1 MQSRRILS
9 MVVGVLVSI
18 QLFGQYKKQ
27 FHIEDSAEVERIDL
41 TLRFNSGQCVV
52 KPTQQSGLLN
62 IYSRHDSEHY
72 DHKFKKELT
81 GHTAKLELT
90 LEEKSKTEGL
100 GHSISNS
107 LFGEEDE
114 SAQKY
119 WKVFL
124 SENKP
129 YNLNLNFGVG
139 SAKIDL
145 SNLSVEKLKIRTGG
159 TDINVGYFTDSYNAV
174 KMDTFY
180 VKVDLGS
187 VVVKQLNHAR
197 SELVIADVGFGNLY
211 LDFSDQP
218 HNKTKIRGRVGAGSL
233 YIMLPSED
241 IPMKVTIKNSW
252 LCSVKLPSGFIKTGD
267 YTYVNEEYKNQEENS
282 LEFDLDVAMGSLVF
296 KQK

>member
-1 MQSRRILS
+1 MQSRRFFSL
-9 MVVGVLVSI
+9 VVGVLVGV

-27 FHIEDSAEVERIDL
+27 FHVDDTHEVEKIEL
-41 TLRFNSGQCVV
+41 TLRFNSGQCLV

-62 IYSRHDSEHY
+62 IYSRHDS
-72 DHKFKKELT
+72 DHFDHNFSKSLS
-81 GHTAKLELT
+81 GNIAKLNLS
-90 LEEKSKTEGL
+90 LEETQTEGL
-100 GHSISNS
+100 GKSISNS
-107 LFGEEDE
+107 LFGENDE
-114 SAQKY
+114 GSQKY

-129 YNLNLNFGVG
+129 YDLNLNFGVG

-145 SNLSVEKLKIRTGG
+145 SNLSVEKLKIQTGG

-174 KMDTFY
+174 EMDTFY

-187 VVVKQLNHAR
+187 VVVKQLNYAR
-197 SELVIADVGFGNLY
+197 SEHVIADVGFGNLY

-218 HNKTKIRGRVGAGSL
+218 QNNTKIKGRVGAGSL
-233 YIMLPSED
+233 YIMLPSEE

-252 LCSVKLPSGFIKTGD
+252 LCSVKLPTGFKKTGD
-267 YTYVNEEYKNQEENS
+267 YTYENEEYKNRKDNS